1 MFLRCHLPN
10 DCHIIQRISI
20 NLSSQNFDKTTVIM
34 RSIRLIWVGKTQ
46 EPYLRNGINAYMKK
60 LSHYIKIDSDEI
72 KPAHYSSGNV
82 NKWRK
87 QETEI
92 MIKKMNSSEFNIFL
106 DQNGQ
111 RQTSEGLAKCF
122 EKQILFGV
130 ARANFFIGGA
140 HGIDKSIL
148 PSGIQ
153 LLSLSEMTFTHQ
165 MVRLFL
171 LEQIYRA
178 FTIIRGE
185 PYHNF

>member
-1 MFLRCHLPN
+1 M
-10 DCHIIQRISI
+10 
-20 NLSSQNFDKTTVIM
+20 K
-34 RSIRLIWVGKTQ
+34 SIRLIWVGKTQ

-72 KPAHYSSGNV
+72 KPAQYSSGTT
-82 NKWRK
+82 NKWRQ

-106 DQNGQ
+106 DQKGQ
-111 RQTSEGLAKCF
+111 RKTSEGLAKCF

-171 LEQIYRA
+171 SLIH
-178 FTIIRGE
+178 I
-185 PYHNF
+185 

>member
-1 MFLRCHLPN
+1 
-10 DCHIIQRISI
+10 
-20 NLSSQNFDKTTVIM
+20 M

-46 EPYLRNGINAYMKK
+46 EQYLRNGINAYMKK

-72 KPAHYSSGNV
+72 KPAQYSSGTV
-82 NKWRK
+82 KKWRQ

-185 PYHNF
+185 PYHNY

>member
-1 MFLRCHLPN
+1 
-10 DCHIIQRISI
+10 
-20 NLSSQNFDKTTVIM
+20 M

-46 EPYLRNGINAYMKK
+46 ERYLRNGINAYMKK
-60 LSHYIKIDSDEI
+60 ISHYIKIDSDEI
-72 KPAHYSSGNV
+72 KPAQYSSGTE
-82 NKWRK
+82 NKWRQ

-106 DQNGQ
+106 DQKGQ
-111 RQTSEGLAKCF
+111 RKTSEGLAKCL

-130 ARANFFIGGA
+130 ARVNFFIGGA
-140 HGIDKSIL
+140 YGIDKSIL

-178 FTIIRGE
+178 FTIIRRE
-185 PYHNF
+185 PYHNY

>member
-1 MFLRCHLPN
+1 
-10 DCHIIQRISI
+10 
-20 NLSSQNFDKTTVIM
+20 M

-60 LSHYIKIDSDEI
+60 LSHYIKIDTDEI
-72 KPAHYSSGNV
+72 KPAQYSSGTV
-82 NKWRK
+82 KKWRQ

-111 RQTSEGLAKCF
+111 RQTSEDLAKCF
-122 EKQILFGV
+122 EEQILFGV

-185 PYHNF
+185 PYHNN

>member
-1 MFLRCHLPN
+1 
-10 DCHIIQRISI
+10 
-20 NLSSQNFDKTTVIM
+20 M

-72 KPAHYSSGNV
+72 KPAQYNSGTV
-82 NKWRK
+82 NKWRQ

-92 MIKKMNSSEFNIFL
+92 MFKKMNSSEFNIFL

-111 RQTSEGLAKCF
+111 RQTSEDLAKCF

-140 HGIDKSIL
+140 YGIDRSIL

-171 LEQIYRA
+171 LEQIYRT

-185 PYHNF
+185 PYHNY

>member
-1 MFLRCHLPN
+1 
-10 DCHIIQRISI
+10 
-20 NLSSQNFDKTTVIM
+20 M

-46 EPYLRNGINAYMKK
+46 EPYLRSGINTYMKK

-72 KPAHYSSGNV
+72 KPAQYNSGTV
-82 NKWRK
+82 NKWRR
-87 QETEI
+87 QETEN
-92 MIKKMNSSEFNIFL
+92 MIKKMDASELNIFL
-106 DQNGQ
+106 DQNGEQ
-111 RQTSEGLAKCF
+111 QTSKDLAKCF
-122 EKQILFGV
+122 EKQITYGIS
-130 ARANFFIGGA
+130 RANFFIGGA
-140 HGIDKSIL
+140 YGIDKSIL

-185 PYHNF
+185 PYHNY